1 MDKPRH
7 IVVEGPIG
15 VGKTSLVSLLAERLK
30 ARAIFERPEENPFLE
45 GFYRD
50 KKRYAF
56 QTQLFF
62 LVSRYRQQ
70 RELIQQDLFARNTV
84 CDYMFAK
91 DKIFAHLN
99 LSDDERR
106 LYGQIYEILER
117 EVVTPDLVI
126 YLVAD
131 PRILMERIQRRNF
144 RYERPL
150 TIDYLEELTA
160 AYSKFFFAYDASPLL
175 VVNTSDIDFVYNPDD
190 FEALVQQVTSHRRGT
205 KQFIPLGSG

>member
-50 KKRYAF
+50 KKRFAF

-175 VVNTSDIDFVYNPDD
+175 VVNTSDIDFVYNADD
-190 FEALVQQVTSHRRGT
+190 FEALVQQVISHRRGT

>member
-1 MDKPRH
+1 VDKPRH

-175 VVNTSDIDFVYNPDD
+175 VVNTSDIDFVYNPVD

>member
-1 MDKPRH
+1 VDKPRH

-50 KKRYAF
+50 KKRFAF

-175 VVNTSDIDFVYNPDD
+175 VVNTSDIDFVYNADD
-190 FEALVQQVTSHRRGT
+190 FEALVQQVISHRRGT